1 MTVLEQIKEKYLS
14 MSGTEK
20 RIADAILENP
30 GRAVNM
36 TVKYLASKAGVSD
49 GSVMNF
55 AGSLGYGGFTKLK
68 IALAMCV
75 EEFKGYAFENV
86 YSGDSVSAALRKM
99 GENASK
105 AFADTCAHIP
115 SDALEK
121 AARLLMDARKIE
133 VYGMGGSGFI
143 AGDAAYRLMRIG
155 LNAEAFSD
163 PIIGA
168 ISASRLTRGDAM
180 IFISHSGRTTG
191 MLRALQVGKER
202 GAGAI
207 AITSYGDSPIAK
219 LCDAP
224 LVVSSEEAVYHREAV
239 VSRLTQL
246 LIVDTLCAYI
256 GSQRGREAMERMDEA
271 LGFIAEQGKWD
282 E

>member
-1 MTVLEQIKEKYLS
+1 MTISKRHGLLFLCWFTYIAAYLCRLSYASALPGQGRNLSADGGELLMTVLERIKEKYLS

-36 TVKYLASKAGVSD
+36 TVKYLASKARVSD
-49 GSVMNF
+49 GSVMKF

-68 IALAMCV
+68 IALAMGG
-75 EEFKGYAFENV
+75 EEFKGCAFENV

-105 AFADTCAHIP
+105 PFADTCAHIP

-143 AGDAAYRLMRIG
+143 AGDAAYRPMRIG
-155 LNAEAFSD
+155 L
-163 PIIGA
+163 
-168 ISASRLTRGDAM
+168 
-180 IFISHSGRTTG
+180 
-191 MLRALQVGKER
+191 
-202 GAGAI
+202 
-207 AITSYGDSPIAK
+207 
-219 LCDAP
+219 
-224 LVVSSEEAVYHREAV
+224 
-239 VSRLTQL
+239 
-246 LIVDTLCAYI
+246 
-256 GSQRGREAMERMDEA
+256 
-271 LGFIAEQGKWD
+271 
-282 E
+282 